1 MQCRSSLLNL
11 FTTCFQA
18 AFITS
23 RLPDDVDVSYR
34 PLNDVIDGG
43 NDVTASDSRRER
55 YVPPPPP
62 PPRGGLFWRQQQQQT
77 RHNGDL
83 YGGGGG
89 EPDYA
94 NTTLQ
99 SHTLNSV
106 CTRERTVNSSYGNS
120 GAPAATRYHG
130 DQVYHIA
137 GGASDVDDRTL
148 TNGVRQHHEVIV

>member
-1 MQCRSSLLNL
+1 MQACSPVEFVNIL
-11 FTTCFQA
+11 TTYFQA
-18 AFITS
+18 PFVKS
-23 RLPDDVDVSYR
+23 RLPDDADVSYR

-43 NDVTASDSRRER
+43 NDVNASDFQRQR

-62 PPRGGLFWRQQQQQT
+62 PPRGGIFWRHQQS

-83 YGGGGG
+83 YGS

-94 NTTLQ
+94 NTLQ
-99 SHTLNSV
+99 QSRTLNYAG
-106 CTRERTVNSSYGNS
+106 TRERTVNSSYGNS
-120 GAPAATRYHG
+120 GAPAATRHNG

-137 GGASDVDDRTL
+137 GGVSDVDDRTL